1 METVRVERLD
11 HLGLIASVI
20 NDLGLV
26 SMIDARLKPD
36 DQEAITPGEAVK
48 AMILNGLG
56 FANRPLSLTP
66 QFFAGKPLD
75 LLFRPGI
82 EAEMFNRFKLGRTL
96 DEVNT
101 YGSDLLFSEVALAV
115 CRQEAIDQR
124 FNHLDT
130 TSFSLTGDYVPESDQ
145 QAITI
150 THGYSKDHRPDLK
163 QAVLELMVSQDGGV
177 PLVSKTWDGNASDN
191 QVFQDR
197 AKALLSTFE
206 QSPTPRY
213 LIADS
218 KLYSEANAT
227 ALKPLGFIT
236 RIPETLKLVS
246 QVISQALKQDTWQRI
261 DDTTRYHCLELC
273 HYGMAQRWLV
283 VSSEAAMQRAEK
295 SVNKAHQREFEA
307 IKKQLFHLQAKR
319 FESQEQAQA
328 ALATRSRSWRYH
340 QVATT
345 ELIEHKRYAGKGRP
359 SAKTPIKASL
369 WQIQA
374 QVCPDAEAIRRQK
387 QHKSCFVL
395 GTNIEADDLSDQE
408 VIAAYKAQSQVEGG
422 FRFLKDPLFFV
433 SSLFVK
439 RPSRI
444 QGLLMVMTLALLVYS
459 VAQRRLRQELARQ
472 KETLPNQIH
481 QPTQRPTLR
490 WIFQLLEGIHR
501 VRVIVQDRV
510 HDLIEG
516 LNEVQIKILRLFGKA
531 VCQIYQI
538 SLG

>member
-1 METVRVERLD
+1 MEAICVERLD

-26 SMIDARLKPD
+26 NMIDARLKPN

-48 AMILNGLG
+48 GMILNGLG

-75 LLFRPGI
+75 LLFRPG
-82 EAEMFNRFKLGRTL
+82 ADADMFNRFKLGRTL
-96 DEVNT
+96 DEVNA
-101 YGSDLLFSEVALAV
+101 YGCDLLFSEIALAV
-115 CRQEAIDQR
+115 CQQEAIDQR

-145 QAITI
+145 QAIAI
-150 THGYSKDHRPDLK
+150 TYGYSKDHRPDLK

-177 PLVSKTWDGNASDN
+177 PLVSQTWDGNASDS
-191 QVFQDR
+191 QIFQER
-197 AKALLSTFE
+197 AQALLSTFKA
-206 QSPTPRY
+206 SPTPRY

-218 KLYSEANAT
+218 KLYSQDHAAH
-227 ALKPLGFIT
+227 LKSLGFIT
-236 RIPETLKLVS
+236 RIPDTLKIVS
-246 QVISQALKQDTWQRI
+246 QVIRQALRYDTWQVLN
-261 DDTTRYHCLELC
+261 DTTRYHHLELC

-283 VSSEAAMQRAEK
+283 VSTEAAQQRAEN
-295 SVNKAHQREFEA
+295 SVSKAQQRELEA
-307 IKKQLFHLQAKR
+307 IDKQRFHLQAKR
-319 FESQEQAQA
+319 FESPQQAQD
-328 ALATRSRSWRYH
+328 ALSALSKSWRYH
-340 QVATT
+340 QVASTK
-345 ELIEHKRYAGKGRP
+345 LIEHKRYAGKGRP
-359 SAKTPIKASL
+359 NAKTPIKATL

-374 QVCPDAEAIRRQK
+374 EIRPDAEALWWSQ
-387 QHKSCFVL
+387 QHKGCFVL
-395 GTNIEADDLSDQE
+395 GTNIAAEDLSDQE

-439 RPSRI
+439 KPTRI

-459 VAQRRLRQELARQ
+459 VAQRRLRQALAHQ
-472 KETLPNQIH
+472 HESLPNQIN

-490 WIFQLLEGIHR
+490 WVFQLLEGIHR
-501 VRVIVQDRV
+501 VRVVVQDQV

-516 LNEVQIKILRLFGKA
+516 LNEVQIKILRLFGQE

-538 SLG
+538 SSG

>member
-1 METVRVERLD
+1 MESVRVERLD

-26 SMIDARLKPD
+26 KMIDARLNPD
-36 DQEAITPGEAVK
+36 EQEEITPGEAVK
-48 AMILNGLG
+48 GMILNGLG

-66 QFFAGKPLD
+66 QFFANKPLD
-75 LLFRPGI
+75 LLFRPGV
-82 EAEMFNRFKLGRTL
+82 EADMFNRFKLGRTL

-101 YGSDLLFSEVALAV
+101 YGGDLLFSELALSV
-115 CRQEAIDQR
+115 CQHETIDQR

-130 TSFSLTGDYVPESDQ
+130 TSFSLSGEYVPESDQ
-145 QAITI
+145 QAIAL

-177 PLVSKTWDGNASDN
+177 PLVSKTWDGNAADS

-206 QSPTPRY
+206 HSPTPRY
-213 LIADS
+213 LVADS
-218 KLYSEANAT
+218 KLYSEANAKHL
-227 ALKPLGFIT
+227 APLGWIT
-236 RIPETLKLVS
+236 RIPGTLKLVS
-246 QVISQALKQDTWQRI
+246 QVIRQALREESWQAV
-261 DDTTRYHCLELC
+261 DDTTRYHRLDLC
-273 HYGMAQRWLV
+273 HYGMVQRWV
-283 VSSEAAMQRAEK
+283 VVCSEAATQRAEK
-295 SVNKAHQREFEA
+295 SVSKAQKRELEA
-307 IKKQLFHLQAKR
+307 IQKQLFHLQAKR
-319 FESQEQAQA
+319 FESQQSAQA
-328 ALATRSRSWRYH
+328 ALAALSGTWHYH
-340 QVATT
+340 QVARP
-345 ELIEHKRYAGKGRP
+345 ELIEHKHYAGKGRP
-359 SAKTPIKASL
+359 SAKSPIKAID

-374 QVCPDAEAIRRQK
+374 EVCPDAEAIRQSK
-387 QHKSCFVL
+387 QLKGCFVL
-395 GTNIEADDLSDQE
+395 GTNIEAEDLSDKE

-439 RPSRI
+439 KPTRI

-459 VAQRRLRQELARQ
+459 VAQRRLRHELARQ
-472 KETLPNQIH
+472 KESLPNQIN

-490 WIFQLLEGIHR
+490 WVFQLLEGINR
-501 VRVIVQDRV
+501 VRVSVQGQI

-516 LNEVQIKILRLFGKA
+516 LNEVQIKILRLFGQE

-538 SLG
+538 SSG

>member
-1 METVRVERLD
+1 MEAVSVERLD

-26 SMIDARLKPD
+26 NLIDARLKPD

-48 AMILNGLG
+48 GMILNGLG

-75 LLFRPGI
+75 LLFRPGVD
-82 EAEMFNRFKLGRTL
+82 ADMFNRFKLGRTL
-96 DEVNT
+96 DEINT
-101 YGSDLLFSEVALAV
+101 YGCDLLFSELALAV
-115 CRQEAIDQR
+115 CQHEAIDQR

-130 TSFSLTGDYVPESDQ
+130 TSFSLTGDYLPESDQ
-145 QAITI
+145 QAIAI

-177 PLVSKTWDGNASDN
+177 PLLSKTWDGNASDS
-191 QVFQDR
+191 QIFQER
-197 AKALLSTFE
+197 TQALLSTF
-206 QSPTPRY
+206 QASPTPRY

-218 KLYSEANAT
+218 KLYSQANA
-227 ALKPLGFIT
+227 AHLKPLGFIT
-236 RIPETLKLVS
+236 RIPETLKIVS
-246 QVISQALKQDTWQRI
+246 QVISQALRDDTWQPL
-261 DDTTRYHCLELC
+261 DATTRYQRLELC

-283 VSSEAAMQRAEK
+283 VCSEAAQQRAK
-295 SVNKAHQREFEA
+295 TSVSKAQQREFEA
-307 IKKQLFHLQAKR
+307 LEKHLFHLQAKR
-319 FESQEQAQA
+319 FESPQSAQA
-328 ALATRSRSWRYH
+328 ALAAVSKSWRYH
-340 QVATT
+340 QVAST
-345 ELIEHKRYAGKGRP
+345 ELIAHKRYASKGRP
-359 SAKTPIKASL
+359 TANTPIKAIE

-374 QVCPDAEAIRRQK
+374 EARPDAEALWWSQ
-387 QHKSCFVL
+387 QHKGCFVL
-395 GTNIEADDLSDQE
+395 GTNIEADDLSDAE
-408 VIAAYKAQSQVEGG
+408 IIAAYKAQSQVEGG

-439 RPSRI
+439 KPTRI

-459 VAQRRLRQELARQ
+459 VAQRRLRQALARQ
-472 KETLPNQIH
+472 NESLPNQIN

-490 WIFQLLEGIHR
+490 WVFQLLEGIHR
-501 VRVIVQDRV
+501 VRVIVQDQV

-516 LNEVQIKILRLFGKA
+516 LNDVRIKILRLFGQE

-538 SLG
+538 SSG

>member
-1 METVRVERLD
+1 MEAVRVERLD

-26 SMIDARLKPD
+26 RMINARLKPD

-48 AMILNGLG
+48 GMILNGLG

-66 QFFAGKPLD
+66 QFFSGKPLD
-75 LLFRPGI
+75 LLFRPGV
-82 EAEMFNRFKLGRTL
+82 EADMFNRFKLGRTL

-101 YGSDLLFSEVALAV
+101 YGCDLLFSEIALAV

-124 FNHLDT
+124 FSHLDT
-130 TSFSLTGDYVPESDQ
+130 TSFSLTGEYVPESDQ
-145 QAITI
+145 QAIAI

-177 PLVSKTWDGNASDN
+177 PLVSKNWDGHASDS
-191 QVFQDR
+191 QIFQDR
-197 AKALLSTFE
+197 AKALLSTFAH
-206 QSPTPRY
+206 SPTPRY

-218 KLYSEANAT
+218 KLYSKDNA
-227 ALKPLGFIT
+227 AQLKPLGFIT
-236 RIPETLKLVS
+236 RIPDTLKIVS
-246 QVISQALKQDTWQRI
+246 QVISQALREDTWQAL
-261 DDTTRYHCLELC
+261 DDTTRYHRLDLC

-283 VSSEAAMQRAEK
+283 VCSGAATQRAEK
-295 SVNKAHQREFEA
+295 SVSKAHQGELET
-307 IKKQLFHLQAKR
+307 IQKQLFHLQAQR
-319 FESQEQAQA
+319 FESQQSAQA
-328 ALATRSRSWRYH
+328 ALTALAKSWRYH
-340 QVATT
+340 QVAST
-345 ELIEHKRYAGKGRP
+345 ELIEHRRYAGQGRP
-359 SAKTPIKASL
+359 SAKTLLKAIE

-374 QVCPDAEAIRRQK
+374 QVRPDAEAIRHCQ
-387 QHKSCFVL
+387 QHKGCFVL

-408 VIAAYKAQSQVEGG
+408 VIAAYKAQSHVEGG

-439 RPSRI
+439 KPSRI

-459 VAQRRLRQELARQ
+459 VAQRRLRQALARQ
-472 KETLPNQIH
+472 KESLPNQIN

-490 WIFQLLEGIHR
+490 WVFQLLDGIHR
-501 VRVIVQDRV
+501 VRVIVQDQV

-516 LNEVQIKILRLFGKA
+516 LNEVQIKILRLFGQE

-538 SLG
+538 SSG

>member
-1 METVRVERLD
+1 MEGVRVERLD

-26 SMIDARLKPD
+26 SLIDTRLKPD

-48 AMILNGLG
+48 GMILNGLG
-56 FANRPLSLTP
+56 FANRPLSLSP
-66 QFFAGKPLD
+66 QFFANKPLD
-75 LLFRPGI
+75 LLFRP
-82 EAEMFNRFKLGRTL
+82 EVKAEMFNRFKLGRTL

-101 YGSDLLFSEVALAV
+101 YGSDLLFSEIALVV
-115 CRQEAIDQR
+115 CQQEAIDQR

-177 PLVSKTWDGNASDN
+177 PLVSKTWDGNAADS
-191 QVFQDR
+191 QIFQDR
-197 AKALLSTFE
+197 AKALLSTLA

-218 KLYSEANAT
+218 KLYSKDNAVQ
-227 ALKPLGFIT
+227 LKPLGFIT
-236 RIPETLKLVS
+236 RIPDTLTLVS
-246 QVISQALKQDTWQRI
+246 QVIRQALREDTWQTL
-261 DDTTRYHCLELC
+261 DDTTRYHRLALS
-273 HYGMAQRWLV
+273 HYGMAQRWFV
-283 VSSEAAMQRAEK
+283 ICSEAAMQRAEQ
-295 SVNKAHQREFEA
+295 SVSKAQQREFEA
-307 IKKQLFHLQAKR
+307 IEKQLFHLQARR
-319 FESQEQAQA
+319 FESPQSAQA
-328 ALATRSRSWRYH
+328 ALAALSESWRYH
-340 QVATT
+340 HVAST

-359 SAKTPIKASL
+359 SAKTPLKASA
-369 WQIQA
+369 WQMQA
-374 QVCPDAEAIRRQK
+374 EVRPDAEAIRQSK
-387 QHKSCFVL
+387 QHKGCFVL
-395 GTNIEADDLSDQE
+395 GTNIEADDLRDEE

-439 RPSRI
+439 KPARI

-459 VAQRRLRQELARQ
+459 VAQRRLRQELVRQ
-472 KETLPNQIH
+472 KESLPNQIH
-481 QPTQRPTLR
+481 QLTQRPTLR
-490 WIFQLLEGIHR
+490 WVFQLLEGIHR
-501 VRVIVQDRV
+501 VRVSVQGQI

-516 LNEVQIKILRLFGKA
+516 LNEVQIKILRLFGQE

-538 SLG
+538 SSA